1 VRKVIRTRF
10 GRRSVPGEV
19 DEELAFHIDMRTR
32 QLIQAGRTPDEA
44 REEARRI
51 FGDLQDVRETC
62 VTYDEERIQAMDR
75 ISLLNDF
82 RQDLSWSA
90 RVLRR
95 TPAVSLVVILT
106 LALGIGA
113 NTAIFSLVNAVL
125 LKKLDVRAP
134 DELVVLG
141 DPTRVNSMGF
151 DSNPRADIYNYATYK
166 RLAEERGLLA
176 GLAASGR
183 SDRLEVRVQGA
194 QGAAESPRGRLV
206 SGNYFDVLGISAYLG
221 RTFVGGEN
229 DAIGGAPVVVISHGY
244 WMRRFAG
251 DSSAVGQEIVINNA
265 RYTIIGV
272 AQPSFIGEIV
282 GQATD
287 MWLPISMQGV
297 LAPNR
302 LILED
307 PQAYWLLLLGR
318 MAPGTTLEQVR
329 AGFMEKARA
338 IMAEQMTVPALVERA
353 REMDVPVA
361 SAARG
366 VSRVRNTYRAP
377 LLILMAGVGLLLLI
391 ICANVANILMARAV
405 ARTREMS
412 VRLAI
417 GAERGRLVRQL
428 LTESLLLSF
437 IGAAAGIIL
446 SRWMTRLLL
455 WLAADGGTVMPLDT
469 GIGLPALV
477 FTSVLALASVVIFGL
492 MPALRASRVE
502 VASAMRASG
511 KGLTGSGMSQRN
523 PLGRLL
529 IAGQVAFSVVLVVGA
544 SLLVR
549 SLQHVQRTDTGMD
562 RDRLIVADVDANS
575 RGFEGERLGALG
587 EEIRASIKR
596 IPGVTAVALTENGIF
611 LGTESAVN
619 FNVPGFEARER
630 ADSISYYDLVG
641 AGFVTATGGRLLRGR
656 DFTESD
662 RRGSPNVV
670 MLNESFARH
679 FYGDAS
685 PVGSTI
691 RLGDSTYAEIVGVI
705 ADVKD
710 HSLVGDARRRFY
722 LPYQQGVLGDASALR
737 LVVHTGGDPV
747 PLLPA
752 VRRAIT
758 GVNGDLPIRDVVPVA
773 RLMRQSIAEERLLA
787 TLATVFGAAALLLA
801 AIGLYGVMSY
811 AVTRR
816 AGEIGLR
823 VALGARQGMVVSMIL
838 RDALVLVGMG
848 IGVGIPMTLMVSRL
862 IRDQLHGI
870 EPTDPV
876 AFGAA
881 LLILGAGAVLA
892 ALLPALRASRV
903 APVIALRSD

>member
-302 LILED
+302 MILED